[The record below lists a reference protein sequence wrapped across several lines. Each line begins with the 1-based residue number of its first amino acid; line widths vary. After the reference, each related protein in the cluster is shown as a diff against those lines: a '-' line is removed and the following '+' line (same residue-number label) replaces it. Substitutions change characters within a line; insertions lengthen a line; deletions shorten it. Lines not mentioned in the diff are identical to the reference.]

1 MMDIGRLDKRLTF
14 QRRSVVKDEYGQEQ
28 DAWFDVVTV
37 WGNVKPIGGREKLRA
52 MAIGSHLT
60 HTVATRYNLALL
72 PLIDAAAMRISYP
85 TPAGIRLL
93 NITAARDLDEA
104 HRFIIFD
111 CTEGSLDGQ

>member
-1 MMDIGRLDKRLTF
+1 MDIGRLDKRITL
-14 QRRSVVKDEYGQEQ
+14 QRRSAVKDDYGQEL
-28 DAWFDVVTV
+28 DTWSDVATV

-72 PLIDAAAMRISYP
+72 PPIGVAAMRISYP
-85 TPAGIRLL
+85 TPAGVRLL
-93 NITAARDLDEA
+93 NITAARDLDEER
-104 HRFIIFD
+104 RFIVFD